1 AGTSHRLPRA
11 IGAGHALPV
20 VALGRGGQDGNTA
33 GVAGNLLHDPVLHAG
48 DQVEGGGREPCS
60 GGQAGSTKWSA
71 RTAAASPCDCTP
83 RKNAAP
89 AARRSGSPSPC
100 QSTNPGGYTAKP
112 CSDPAL
118 RYGTTILRVCG
129 AWPQERA
136 TTNSASVRA
145 PVGGRLLPGHRHQRL
160 AIGHAPDAVRCKEA
174 GKSGCAFHR
183 FPLKSIGCAPAGAGR
198 SLHLRPEDRQSEHAS
213 ARAIATG
220 TAVPTMRP

>member
-1 AGTSHRLPRA
+1 AVGYREARLQAGVVVQLLPGREPFIAVRRAVRTGAEAVPIDVPRVGFQARPVLEVLLAGTSHRLPRA

-71 RTAAASPCDCTP
+71 QTAAASPCDFTP
-83 RKNAAP
+83 RKDAAP

-100 QSTNPGGYTAKP
+100 QSTNPGGYTATP
-112 CSDPAL
+112 RSDRAL

-145 PVGGRLLPGHRHQRL
+145 PSCSVKP
-160 AIGHAPDAVRCKEA
+160 
-174 GKSGCAFHR
+174 S
-183 FPLKSIGCAPAGAGR
+183 
-198 SLHLRPEDRQSEHAS
+198 
-213 ARAIATG
+213 
-220 TAVPTMRP
+220 